1 PAHLP
6 ARVAASPPHAAL
18 VLEDDGTLR
27 GVLTA
32 TGVLRSTIYQPATDA
47 AGRLRIAVAVG
58 INADV
63 AGRVRDLVRAGT
75 DVIVLDTAHGHQDKM
90 LEALR
95 TARETLGDPG
105 PPAGRPDAAHA
116 HRAEMIE
123 ARRTARGARGGPG
136 STAVRRVAGN
146 VVTAEGT
153 RELIEA
159 GADIVKVGVGPGAMC
174 TTRMMTG
181 VGRPQFSAVLEC

>member
-1 PAHLP
+1 RITSACSSTPACGGLLVDQP
-6 ARVAASPPHAAL
+6 LTLTAESTVGQAASLLPKRHHGLVVVVDAQHRPLGVVSEQEILGRDTFAPVGDQLSEEILTLTDSDLAAEPAQLHARIAATHHDAAL

-75 DVIVLDTAHGHQDKM
+75 DVIV
-90 LEALR
+90 
-95 TARETLGDPG
+95 
-105 PPAGRPDAAHA
+105 
-116 HRAEMIE
+116 
-123 ARRTARGARGGPG
+123 
-136 STAVRRVAGN
+136 
-146 VVTAEGT
+146 
-153 RELIEA
+153 
-159 GADIVKVGVGPGAMC
+159 
-174 TTRMMTG
+174 
-181 VGRPQFSAVLEC
+181 